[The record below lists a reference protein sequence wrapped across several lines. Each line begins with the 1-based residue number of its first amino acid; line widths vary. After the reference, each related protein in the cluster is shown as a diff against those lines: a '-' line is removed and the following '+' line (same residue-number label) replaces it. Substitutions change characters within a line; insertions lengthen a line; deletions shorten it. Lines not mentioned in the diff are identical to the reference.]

1 MSWKTPFLIS
11 LHSRDIRE
19 KSHDSFISAYTRLAN
34 RTSNPTTTTPDT
46 SDATN
51 PPPPDQQLITDLLEA
66 QTSKG
71 LLQSQLATAQAEVV
85 SLQGQVKA
93 LEKVAREKERLERRN
108 VDLESEGREKS
119 RAIQN
124 LQDEMLTLTM
134 ELNVLADKEQATRK
148 ENEDLIQR
156 WMDFAETRAEV
167 MNRASNWE

>member
-1 MSWKTPFLIS
+1 MSWKAPFLAS
-11 LHSRDIRE
+11 LHSRDTRE
-19 KSHDSFISAYTRLAN
+19 KSHDTFISAYTRLAN
-34 RTSNPTTTTPDT
+34 RTSNPTPD
-46 SDATN
+46 STN
-51 PPPPDQQLITDLLEA
+51 PPSPDQQLIADLLEA

-71 LLQSQLATAQAEVV
+71 LLQSQLAAAQAEVV
-85 SLQGQVKA
+85 LLQAQVKA
-93 LEKVAREKERLERRN
+93 LEKMAREKEKLERKN

-119 RAIQN
+119 RAIQH
-124 LQDEMLTLTM
+124 LQDEMLALTM

>member
-11 LHSRDIRE
+11 LQSRDIRE
-19 KSHDSFISAYTRLAN
+19 KSHDNFISAYTRLAN
-34 RTSNPTTTTPDT
+34 RTSNPTTTSDT
-46 SDATN
+46 SDPTN
-51 PPPPDQQLITDLLEA
+51 PPPPDQQLITDLLAA

-71 LLQSQLATAQAEVV
+71 LLQSQLAAAQAEVV
-85 SLQGQVKA
+85 SLQAQIKA
-93 LEKVAREKERLERRN
+93 LEKVAREKERLERKN
-108 VDLESEGREKS
+108 VDLESEGRDKS
-119 RAIQN
+119 RVIQN

-148 ENEDLIQR
+148 ENEDLVQR